1 MLLAEVGV
9 RCDRC
14 GTSFVSRQLP
24 TFIDIGHRNS
34 ELRQDYRGY
43 QPMMEQYAIISCPSC
58 GRADWCTEFPPAQ
71 GKPVLSQA
79 STSAHMQYRQA
90 ALDKERSSGSVNSF
104 QAAIFY
110 THAAWCA
117 DDSKAFPQAREYRRL
132 AIESYKRSL
141 SDNSCP
147 QDSRG
152 ETEYLIG
159 ELMRRSGDFEGA
171 RDHFRMCIGRLNAR
185 FAFMARKLMRLC
197 EQGSSESI
205 QFESDAPMQS
215 PAASSGS
222 VPGAN
227 KGAPMLNAA
236 ASAPPTASAPSPR
249 ASYSGPPPGGPPGFS
264 GASAGTGRPPSG
276 SPSSSSTGLPSQAGR
291 PASSSTNLPASGAK
305 SPPAGASPEG
315 PPVGPPGT
323 NKPKPKGPPIQPPPG
338 APPLA

>member
-58 GRADWCTEFPPAQ
+58 GRADWCTEFAPAQ
-71 GKPVLSQA
+71 VKPVLSQA
-79 STSAHMQYRQA
+79 NTSAHMQYRQA
-90 ALDKERSSGSVNSF
+90 ALDKERNSGSVNSF

-132 AIESYKRSL
+132 AIEAYKRSL
-141 SDNSCP
+141 SDNTCP

-159 ELMRRSGDFEGA
+159 ELMRRAGDFEGA

-205 QFESDAPMQS
+205 QFEADAPMQA

-222 VPGAN
+222 VMGAN
-227 KGAPMLNAA
+227 LAASRPAAAAGAPPI
-236 ASAPPTASAPSPR
+236 ASGPSPR
-249 ASYSGPPPGGPPGFS
+249 ASYSGSSSGPPGS
-264 GASAGTGRPPSG
+264 SASSSYAGMPPVG
-276 SPSSSSTGLPSQAGR
+276 SPSSSATGLPGQAKPPGSL
-291 PASSSTNLPASGAK
+291 PNLPASGAK
-305 SPPAGASPEG
+305 RPDAGARPEG
-315 PPVGPPGT
+315 PPVGPPGSS
-323 NKPKPKGPPIQPPPG
+323 KPKPKGPPTQPPPG

>member
-58 GRADWCTEFPPAQ
+58 GRADWSTAFPPVS
-71 GKPVLSQA
+71 GTPVLTQA

-90 ALDKERSSGSVNSF
+90 ALDKERNAGSINSF
-104 QAAIFY
+104 QAAVFY
-110 THAAWCA
+110 VHAAWCA

-132 AIESYKRSL
+132 AVESYKRSL
-141 SDNSCP
+141 SDNTCP

-159 ELMRRSGDFEGA
+159 ELMRRAGDFEGA

-185 FAFMARKLMRLC
+185 FAFMARKIMRLC

-205 QFESDAPMQS
+205 PFEADTLMQS
-215 PAASSGS
+215 PVASSGS
-222 VPGAN
+222 AV
-227 KGAPMLNAA
+227 GAPMG
-236 ASAPPTASAPSPR
+236 ASAPVAPAGAPPPVAPAVAPPLAPPSSAPPSSAPARPR
-249 ASYSGPPPGGPPGFS
+249 ASYSGPPS
-264 GASAGTGRPPSG
+264 GPPSG
-276 SPSSSSTGLPSQAGR
+276 TSGSAG
-291 PASSSTNLPASGAK
+291 
-305 SPPAGASPEG
+305 G
-315 PPVGPPGT
+315 PPVGPPGS
-323 NKPKPKGPPIQPPPG
+323 KKGDSKPKGPPVQPPPG

>member
-58 GRADWCTEFPPAQ
+58 GRADWCTEFAPAQ
-71 GKPVLSQA
+71 GTPVLSQA
-79 STSAHMQYRQA
+79 TTSAHMQYRQA
-90 ALDKERSSGSVNSF
+90 ALDKERESGSVNSF
-104 QAAIFY
+104 QAAVFY
-110 THAAWCA
+110 IHAAWCA

-141 SDNSCP
+141 SDSTCP

-159 ELMRRSGDFEGA
+159 ELMRRAGDFDGA
-171 RDHFRMCIGRLNAR
+171 REHFRMCIGRLNAR

-197 EQGSSESI
+197 EQGSTESI
-205 QFESDAPMQS
+205 PFESDTPMQA
-215 PAASSGS
+215 PVASSGS
-222 VPGAN
+222 VMGSAMSAPVPAQPA
-227 KGAPMLNAA
+227 GAPPISSGAG
-236 ASAPPTASAPSPR
+236 PR
-249 ASYSGPPPGGPPGFS
+249 ASYSGPAAGAPPGFS
-264 GASAGTGRPPSG
+264 GSSSATGMPAGGAPASG
-276 SPSSSSTGLPSQAGR
+276 SRPNTSSSSSTSL
-291 PASSSTNLPASGAK
+291 
-305 SPPAGASPEG
+305 PPAGTKAPPSQGPAGG

-323 NKPKPKGPPIQPPPG
+323 NKPKPKGPPTQPPPG

>member
-58 GRADWCTEFPPAQ
+58 GRADWSTEFPPVP
-71 GKPVLSQA
+71 GKPVLTQA

-90 ALDKERSSGSVNSF
+90 ALDKERNAGSINSF
-104 QAAIFY
+104 QAAVFY
-110 THAAWCA
+110 VHAAWCA

-132 AIESYKRSL
+132 AVESYKRSL
-141 SDNSCP
+141 SDNTCP

-159 ELMRRSGDFEGA
+159 ELMRRAGDFEGA

-185 FAFMARKLMRLC
+185 FAFMARKIMRLC
-197 EQGSSESI
+197 EQGSTEPI
-205 QFESDAPMQS
+205 PFEADAAMQS
-215 PAASSGS
+215 SVASSGS
-222 VPGAN
+222 AL
-227 KGAPMLNAA
+227 GAPVGI
-236 ASAPPTASAPSPR
+236 SAPVAPAGAPPSSAPPSPR
-249 ASYSGPPPGGPPGFS
+249 ASYSGPPTVGPPGFS
-264 GASAGTGRPPSG
+264 G
-276 SPSSSSTGLPSQAGR
+276 SPSTGQSQPPHQSM
-291 PASSSTNLPASGAK
+291 PAASPGPLRSSTNPPSSAGSKG
-305 SPPAGASPEG
+305 PPAGSSGDAGG
-315 PPVGPPGT
+315 PPVGPPGS
-323 NKPKPKGPPIQPPPG
+323 KKGDSKPKGSPTQPPPG